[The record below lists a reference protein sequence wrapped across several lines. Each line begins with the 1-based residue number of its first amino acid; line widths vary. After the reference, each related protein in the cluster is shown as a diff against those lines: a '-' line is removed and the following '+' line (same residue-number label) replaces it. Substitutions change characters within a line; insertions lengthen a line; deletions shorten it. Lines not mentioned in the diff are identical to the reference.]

1 MTLGT
6 EGPVAISGVW
16 WKFWVAT
23 FRLDVFW
30 SCLVLSR
37 RLINFGEQLAVSSV
51 QDKQPKDG
59 SKYVL
64 LVLPCVNL
72 SQPDLIH
79 FAALTFR
86 PISMLRIENRE
97 HLLVHAVSVI
107 KDDSRYS
114 LEHAGSQISLARGQD
129 GHFTTS
135 SLSSPQLIV
144 FLMFFLNILYIY
156 IQRNNLQGPP
166 IFQGKTMVSCRF
178 SILSL
183 ISIH

>member
-1 MTLGT
+1 
-6 EGPVAISGVW
+6 
-16 WKFWVAT
+16 
-23 FRLDVFW
+23 
-30 SCLVLSR
+30 
-37 RLINFGEQLAVSSV
+37 
-51 QDKQPKDG
+51 
-59 SKYVL
+59 
-64 LVLPCVNL
+64 VLPSVNL

-107 KDDSRYS
+107 QDDSRYS

-144 FLMFFLNILYIY
+144 FLMFF
-156 IQRNNLQGPP
+156 
-166 IFQGKTMVSCRF
+166 F
-178 SILSL
+178 
-183 ISIH
+183 